1 MANISQWQG
10 SRVPDDGSDMFRSCR
25 LRKLPSWKAF
35 FFYKKKTHETGKIRE
50 DAFTLSVL
58 RKGFNPTILLW
69 GWDWDHQNYSRE
81 GYGSFGLLVGG

>member
-1 MANISQWQG
+1 MPTQKAA
-10 SRVPDDGSDMFRSCR
+10 
-25 LRKLPSWKAF
+25 KLEGVLF
-35 FFYKKKTHETGKIRE
+35 LQKKTHETGKIRE